1 MTADHW
7 CDTLACGSS
16 EQISKEKELKE
27 IRQEGKRG
35 PWDQQAHT
43 SSSGVDNLE
52 WPSSAIQT
60 SLRHYL
66 PGFGQDGVFPIPQKR
81 RPREPAR
88 SDAQPGRGPWAGRCP
103 PVSPR
108 LGDSTHLPSLPWPPG
123 GRRGP
128 QTAARGERGKSEPE
142 NGMECNTALLKMNR
156 ANLGSF
162 FGKNTV
168 TLGDKSA
175 ELASVKCHFPAC
187 HLGIIC

>member
-1 MTADHW
+1 MAQFSHSDI
-7 CDTLACGSS
+7 LAALSARVWAGWGFPNPP
-16 EQISKEKELKE
+16 EAAAQ
-27 IRQEGKRG
+27 GAG
-35 PWDQQAHT
+35 P
-43 SSSGVDNLE
+43 L
-52 WPSSAIQT
+52 
-60 SLRHYL
+60 
-66 PGFGQDGVFPIPQKR
+66 R
-81 RPREPAR
+81 RPARE
-88 SDAQPGRGPWAGRCP
+88 GTLAGRCP

-108 LGDSTHLPSLPWPPG
+108 LGDSTHLPSLRWPPG

-175 ELASVKCHFPAC
+175 ELSSVKCHFPAC